1 MFYLCRQMR
10 TSNKKC
16 LTIAVD
22 GYSSC
27 GKSTFAKEIASR
39 LNYKYIDSGA
49 MYRAVTLLCIK
60 NNIISRDKFD
70 IKALELLITETDID
84 FRFMETRNRHETFL
98 NGKNVED
105 EIRTAGVSDYVSQV
119 SEIGQVR
126 KKMVSIQRGYGKD
139 GGIVMDGRDIGTV
152 VFPEADLKIFMT
164 ARAEVRA
171 ERRYK
176 ELKEKGVDADFE
188 AVKKNIE
195 KRDYIDSNRKIS
207 PLKKATDAIVLDN
220 SDMTVQEQMEWFE
233 ELLSE
238 LKYEN

>member
-1 MFYLCRQMR
+1 MR
-10 TSNKKC
+10 TLNKNN

-27 GKSTFAKEIASR
+27 GKSTFAKEIARR

-49 MYRAVTLLCIK
+49 MYRAVTLMCIK

-84 FRFMETRNRHETFL
+84 FRFTETRNRHETFL

-119 SEIGQVR
+119 SEIEQVR
-126 KKMVSIQRGYGKD
+126 GKMVNIQRRHGKE

-176 ELKEKGVDADFE
+176 ELQAKGVDADFE

-195 KRDYIDSNRKIS
+195 KRDYIDTNRNIS

-238 LKYEN
+238 LNYEN

>member
-1 MFYLCRQMR
+1 MR
-10 TSNKKC
+10 TSNKNN

-27 GKSTFAKEIASR
+27 GKSTFAKEIARR

-49 MYRAVTLLCIK
+49 MYRAITLLCIRK
-60 NNIISRDKFD
+60 NVIIGETINK
-70 IKALELLITETDID
+70 KALELLLSDADID
-84 FRFMETRNRHETFL
+84 FRFTETRNRHETFL

-105 EIRTAGVSDYVSQV
+105 EIRTAGVSDYVSQI
-119 SEIGQVR
+119 SEIDQVR
-126 KKMVSIQRGYGKD
+126 KKMVFIQRRYGKD

-176 ELKEKGVDADFE
+176 ELKEKGVDADFK

-195 KRDYIDSNRKIS
+195 KRDYIDTNRKIS
-207 PLKKATDAIVLDN
+207 PLKKAADAIVLDN

-233 ELLSE
+233 ELLRE
-238 LKYEN
+238 LNYEN

>member
-1 MFYLCRQMR
+1 MR
-10 TSNKKC
+10 ILNKKG

-27 GKSTFAKEIASR
+27 GKSTFAKEIAR
-39 LNYKYIDSGA
+39 KLNYKYIDSGA
-49 MYRAVTLLCIK
+49 MYRAITLLCSK
-60 NNIISRDKFD
+60 KNIIRGEEIN
-70 IKALELLITETDID
+70 IKALELLLADTDID
-84 FRFMETRNRHETFL
+84 FRFTDTRNRHETFL

-126 KKMVSIQRGYGKD
+126 EKMVLIQRKYGKE

-152 VFPEADLKIFMT
+152 VFPDADLKIFMT
-164 ARAEVRA
+164 ANPEIRA

-176 ELKEKGVDADFE
+176 ELKGKGIDTDFE

-195 KRDYIDSNRKIS
+195 KRDHIDSNRKIS
-207 PLKKATDAIVLDN
+207 PLKKAADAIVLDN
-220 SDMTVQEQMEWFE
+220 SNLTVQQQMKWFE
-233 ELLSE
+233 KLLSE
-238 LKYEN
+238 LNNEN

>member
-1 MFYLCRQMR
+1 MR
-10 TSNKKC
+10 IVNKKG

-27 GKSTFAKEIASR
+27 GKSTFAKEIAR
-39 LNYKYIDSGA
+39 KLNYKYIDSGA
-49 MYRAVTLLCIK
+49 MYRAITLLCAK
-60 NNIISRDKFD
+60 KNIISGEKIN
-70 IKALELLITETDID
+70 IKDLELLLTDTDID
-84 FRFMETRNRHETFL
+84 FRFTDTRNRHETFL

-126 KKMVSIQRGYGKD
+126 AKMVLIQRKYGKE

-152 VFPEADLKIFMT
+152 VFPDADLKIFMT
-164 ARAEVRA
+164 ANPEIRA

-176 ELKEKGVDADFE
+176 ELKEKGVDTDFE

-195 KRDYIDSNRKIS
+195 KRDHIDSSRKIS
-207 PLKKATDAIVLDN
+207 PLKKAADAIVLDN
-220 SDMTVQEQMEWFE
+220 SNMTVPDQMEWFE
-233 ELLSE
+233 ELLIK
-238 LKYEN
+238 LNYEN

>member
-1 MFYLCRQMR
+1 MR
-10 TSNKKC
+10 ILNKKD

-27 GKSTFAKEIASR
+27 GKSTFAKEIARR

-84 FRFMETRNRHETFL
+84 FRFMKTRNRHETFL

-126 KKMVSIQRGYGKD
+126 GKMVNIQRRHGKE

-152 VFPEADLKIFMT
+152 VFPEADLKIFMI
-164 ARAEVRA
+164 ARAEIRA

-176 ELKEKGVDADFE
+176 ELQAKGVDADFE

-195 KRDYIDSNRKIS
+195 KRDYIDTNRKIS

-238 LKYEN
+238 LNYEN

>member
-27 GKSTFAKEIASR
+27 GKSTFAKEIARR

-126 KKMVSIQRGYGKD
+126 GKMVNIQRRHGKE

-195 KRDYIDSNRKIS
+195 KRDYIDTNRNIS

-238 LKYEN
+238 LNYEN

>member
-1 MFYLCRQMR
+1 MR
-10 TSNKKC
+10 ILNKNN
-16 LTIAVD
+16 LIIAVD

-126 KKMVSIQRGYGKD
+126 GKMVNIQRRHGKE

-195 KRDYIDSNRKIS
+195 KRDYIDTNRNIS

-238 LKYEN
+238 LNYEN

>member
-1 MFYLCRQMR
+1 MR
-10 TSNKKC
+10 ILNKNN
-16 LTIAVD
+16 LIIAVD

-27 GKSTFAKEIASR
+27 GKSTFAKEIAGK

-49 MYRAVTLLCIK
+49 MYRAITLLCTK
-60 NNIISRDKFD
+60 KNIISGEKIN
-70 IKALELLITETDID
+70 IKALELLLADTDID
-84 FRFMETRNRHETFL
+84 FRFTDTRNRHETFL
-98 NGKNVED
+98 NGNNVED

-126 KKMVSIQRGYGKD
+126 EKMVSIQRRYGKE

-152 VFPEADLKIFMT
+152 VFPEADLKVFMT
-164 ARAEVRA
+164 ATAEIRAK
-171 ERRYK
+171 RRYK
-176 ELKEKGVDADFE
+176 ELKEKGVDANFE

-220 SDMTVQEQMEWFE
+220 SNMTVQEQMKWFE
-233 ELLSE
+233 ELLSK
-238 LKYEN
+238 LNYED

>member
-1 MFYLCRQMR
+1 MKLL
-10 TSNKKC
+10 NKKR

-27 GKSTFAKEIASR
+27 GKSTFAKEIAGK

-49 MYRAVTLLCIK
+49 MYRAITLLCIK
-60 NNIISRDKFD
+60 KNIFSGETIN
-70 IKALELLITETDID
+70 IKALELLLADADID
-84 FRFMETRNRHETFL
+84 FRFTDTRNRYETFL

-152 VFPEADLKIFMT
+152 VFPDADLKIFMT
-164 ARAEVRA
+164 ARAEIRA

-176 ELKEKGVDADFE
+176 ELQAKGVDADFE

-207 PLKKATDAIVLDN
+207 PLKKAANAIVLDN
-220 SDMTVQEQMEWFE
+220 SNMTVQEQMGWFE
-233 ELLSE
+233 ELLSK
-238 LKYEN
+238 LNYED

>member
-1 MFYLCRQMR
+1 MR
-10 TSNKKC
+10 ILNKNN
-16 LTIAVD
+16 LIIAVD

-27 GKSTFAKEIASR
+27 GKSTFAKKIAGK

-49 MYRAVTLLCIK
+49 MYRAITLLCTK
-60 NNIISRDKFD
+60 KNIISGEKIN
-70 IKALELLITETDID
+70 IKALELLLADTDID
-84 FRFMETRNRHETFL
+84 FRFTDTRNRHETFL

-105 EIRTAGVSDYVSQV
+105 EIRGAGVSDYVSQV

-126 KKMVSIQRGYGKD
+126 EKMVSIQRRYGKE

-152 VFPEADLKIFMT
+152 VFPEADLKVFMT
-164 ARAEVRA
+164 ATAEIRAK
-171 ERRYK
+171 RRYK
-176 ELKEKGVDADFE
+176 ELKEKGVDANFE

-220 SDMTVQEQMEWFE
+220 SNMTVQEQMGWFE
-233 ELLSE
+233 ELLSK
-238 LKYEN
+238 LNYED

>member
-1 MFYLCRQMR
+1 MR
-10 TSNKKC
+10 ILNKKG

-27 GKSTFAKEIASR
+27 GKSTFAKEIAR
-39 LNYKYIDSGA
+39 KLNYKYIDSGA
-49 MYRAVTLLCIK
+49 MYRAITLLCSK
-60 NNIISRDKFD
+60 KNIIRGEEIN
-70 IKALELLITETDID
+70 IKALELLLADTDID
-84 FRFMETRNRHETFL
+84 FRFTDTRNRHETFL

-126 KKMVSIQRGYGKD
+126 EKMVLIQRRYGKE

-152 VFPEADLKIFMT
+152 VFPDADLKIFMT
-164 ARAEVRA
+164 ANPEIRA

-176 ELKEKGVDADFE
+176 ELKGKGIDSDFE

-195 KRDYIDSNRKIS
+195 KRDHIDSNRKIS
-207 PLKKATDAIVLDN
+207 PLKKAADAIVLDN
-220 SDMTVQEQMEWFE
+220 SNMTVPEQMEWFE
-233 ELLSE
+233 ELLSK
-238 LKYEN
+238 LNYEN

>member
-1 MFYLCRQMR
+1 MR
-10 TSNKKC
+10 TSNKNN

-27 GKSTFAKEIASR
+27 GKSTFAKEIARR

-84 FRFMETRNRHETFL
+84 FRFTETRNRHETFL
-98 NGKNVED
+98 NGENVED
-105 EIRTAGVSDYVSQV
+105 EIRTSGVSDYVSQV

-126 KKMVSIQRGYGKD
+126 GKMVNIQRKHGKE

-152 VFPEADLKIFMT
+152 VFPEADLKVFMT
-164 ARAEVRA
+164 ATAEIRTK
-171 ERRYK
+171 RRYK
-176 ELKEKGVDADFE
+176 ELKEKGVNANFE

-220 SDMTVQEQMEWFE
+220 SNMTVQEQMGWFE
-233 ELLSE
+233 ELLSK
-238 LKYEN
+238 LNYEN

>member
-1 MFYLCRQMR
+1 MR
-10 TSNKKC
+10 TSNKNN

-27 GKSTFAKEIASR
+27 GKSTFAKEIARR

-84 FRFMETRNRHETFL
+84 FRFTETRNRHETFL

-126 KKMVSIQRGYGKD
+126 EKMVNIQKRFGKD

-176 ELKEKGVDADFE
+176 ELQAKGVDADFE
-188 AVKKNIE
+188 SVKKNIE
-195 KRDYIDSNRKIS
+195 KRDYIDTNRNIS

-238 LKYEN
+238 LNYEN

>member
-10 TSNKKC
+10 ILNKKD

-27 GKSTFAKEIASR
+27 GKSTFAKEIARR

-84 FRFMETRNRHETFL
+84 FRFTETRNRHETFL

-119 SEIGQVR
+119 SEIG
-126 KKMVSIQRGYGKD
+126 
-139 GGIVMDGRDIGTV
+139 
-152 VFPEADLKIFMT
+152 
-164 ARAEVRA
+164 
-171 ERRYK
+171 
-176 ELKEKGVDADFE
+176 
-188 AVKKNIE
+188 
-195 KRDYIDSNRKIS
+195 
-207 PLKKATDAIVLDN
+207 
-220 SDMTVQEQMEWFE
+220 
-233 ELLSE
+233 
-238 LKYEN
+238 

>member
-1 MFYLCRQMR
+1 MR

-16 LTIAVD
+16 LIITVD

-27 GKSTFAKEIASR
+27 GKSTFAKEIARR
-39 LNYKYIDSGA
+39 LKYKYIDSGA

-70 IKALELLITETDID
+70 IKALELLIAETDID
-84 FRFMETRNRHETFL
+84 FRFTETRNRHETFL

-126 KKMVSIQRGYGKD
+126 GKMVTIQRGHGKE

-164 ARAEVRA
+164 ASAEIRA

-176 ELKEKGVDADFE
+176 ELQEKGVDANFE

-207 PLKKATDAIVLDN
+207 PLKKAADAIVLDN

-238 LKYEN
+238 LNYEN

>member
-1 MFYLCRQMR
+1 MR

-126 KKMVSIQRGYGKD
+126 GKMVNIQRRHGKE

-195 KRDYIDSNRKIS
+195 KRDYIDTNRNIS

>member
-1 MFYLCRQMR
+1 MR
-10 TSNKKC
+10 TLNKNN

-27 GKSTFAKEIASR
+27 GKSTFAKEIARR

-84 FRFMETRNRHETFL
+84 FRFTETRNRHETFL

-119 SEIGQVR
+119 SEIGYVR
-126 KKMVSIQRGYGKD
+126 GKMVNIQRRHGKE

-176 ELKEKGVDADFE
+176 ELQAKGVDADFE
-188 AVKKNIE
+188 SVKKNIE
-195 KRDYIDSNRKIS
+195 KRDYIDTNRNIS
-207 PLKKATDAIVLDN
+207 PLKKAADAIVLDN

-238 LKYEN
+238 LNYEN

>member
-1 MFYLCRQMR
+1 
-10 TSNKKC
+10 
-16 LTIAVD
+16 
-22 GYSSC
+22 
-27 GKSTFAKEIASR
+27 
-39 LNYKYIDSGA
+39 

-70 IKALELLITETDID
+70 IKDLKLLIAETDID
-84 FRFMETRNRHETFL
+84 FRFTETRNRHETFL

-126 KKMVSIQRGYGKD
+126 GKMVTIQRRHGKE

-164 ARAEVRA
+164 ASAEIRA

-176 ELKEKGVDADFE
+176 ELQAKGIDADFE

-195 KRDYIDSNRKIS
+195 KRDYIDTNRKIS
-207 PLKKATDAIVLDN
+207 PLKKAADAIVLDN

-238 LKYEN
+238 LNYEN

>member
-1 MFYLCRQMR
+1 LY
-10 TSNKKC
+10 
-16 LTIAVD
+16 IA
-22 GYSSC
+22 
-27 GKSTFAKEIASR
+27 
-39 LNYKYIDSGA
+39 
-49 MYRAVTLLCIK
+49 
-60 NNIISRDKFD
+60 
-70 IKALELLITETDID
+70 ETDID
-84 FRFMETRNRHETFL
+84 FRFTETRNRHETFL

-126 KKMVSIQRGYGKD
+126 GKMVTIQRRHGKE

-164 ARAEVRA
+164 ASAEIRA

-176 ELKEKGVDADFE
+176 ELQAKGIDADFE

-195 KRDYIDSNRKIS
+195 KRDYIDTNRKIS
-207 PLKKATDAIVLDN
+207 PLKKAADAIVLDN

-238 LKYEN
+238 LNYEN

>member
-1 MFYLCRQMR
+1 MR
-10 TSNKKC
+10 ILNKKG

-27 GKSTFAKEIASR
+27 GKSTFAKEIAR
-39 LNYKYIDSGA
+39 KLNYKYIDSGA
-49 MYRAVTLLCIK
+49 MYRAITLLCSK
-60 NNIISRDKFD
+60 KNIIRGEEIN
-70 IKALELLITETDID
+70 IKALELLLADTDID
-84 FRFMETRNRHETFL
+84 FRFTDTRNRHETFL

-126 KKMVSIQRGYGKD
+126 EKMVLIQRKYGKE

-152 VFPEADLKIFMT
+152 VFPDADLKIFMT
-164 ARAEVRA
+164 ANPEIRA

-176 ELKEKGVDADFE
+176 ELKGKGIDTDFE

-195 KRDYIDSNRKIS
+195 KRDHIDSSRKIS
-207 PLKKATDAIVLDN
+207 PLKKAADAIVLDN
-220 SDMTVQEQMEWFE
+220 SNMTVPEQMEWFE
-233 ELLSE
+233 ELLSK
-238 LKYEN
+238 LNYEN

>member
-1 MFYLCRQMR
+1 MR
-10 TSNKKC
+10 ILNKKG

-27 GKSTFAKEIASR
+27 GKSTFAKEIAR
-39 LNYKYIDSGA
+39 KLNYKYIDSGA
-49 MYRAVTLLCIK
+49 MYRAITLLCSK
-60 NNIISRDKFD
+60 KNIIRGEEIN
-70 IKALELLITETDID
+70 IKALELLLADTDID
-84 FRFMETRNRHETFL
+84 FRFTDTRNRHETFL

-126 KKMVSIQRGYGKD
+126 EKMVLIQRKYGKE

-152 VFPEADLKIFMT
+152 VFPDADLKIFMT
-164 ARAEVRA
+164 ANPEIRA

-176 ELKEKGVDADFE
+176 ELKGKGIDSDFE

-195 KRDYIDSNRKIS
+195 KRDHIDSNRKIS
-207 PLKKATDAIVLDN
+207 PLKKAADAIVLDN
-220 SDMTVQEQMEWFE
+220 SNMTVPEQMEWFE
-233 ELLSE
+233 ELLSK
-238 LKYEN
+238 LNYEN